1 MELNYQVIAIAIV
14 ILSLLI
20 FNFFTGRAVKKFT
33 ILKKIEPNRKKVI
46 LNLTYFLSYTIAT
59 IAIIGI
65 LNVEIKQLLIFISSV
80 LAIIGVAFFAQWSIL
95 SNLTSSFILFFYHP
109 VRIGDKIKILDK
121 DFELTGKV
129 KDIKGFYVLIKTE
142 DEKLITVPTQLL
154 LQKGIELIQDDAVQD
169 ANKYLEE

>member
-169 ANKYLEE
+169 ADKYLEE

>member
-59 IAIIGI
+59 IAIIGV

-169 ANKYLEE
+169 ADNYLEE